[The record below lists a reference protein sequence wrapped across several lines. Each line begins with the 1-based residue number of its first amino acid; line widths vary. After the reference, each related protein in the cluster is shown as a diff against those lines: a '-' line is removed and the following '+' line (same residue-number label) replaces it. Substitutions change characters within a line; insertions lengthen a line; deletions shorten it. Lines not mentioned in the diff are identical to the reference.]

1 MVITHHNYHV
11 YLHCGMARIKIP
23 PLCLSEQRAEHL
35 SEDRYVAGNL
45 KVLNFFHMTVR
56 ASSFLLKGHMTD
68 LVKRTEL
75 FKRSVSVLSLCQNLM
90 LKILLIEFPIINII
104 LVQNIQGSHK
114 RGWSSK
120 TFHILQE

>member
-23 PLCLSEQRAEHL
+23 PLCLSERRAEHL

-56 ASSFLLKGHMTD
+56 ASSFLLKAHMTD

-75 FKRSVSVLSLCQNLM
+75 FKRSVSVLSRCQNLM

>member
-23 PLCLSEQRAEHL
+23 PLCLSERRAEHL

-56 ASSFLLKGHMTD
+56 ASSFLLKAHMTD

>member
-23 PLCLSEQRAEHL
+23 PLCLSERRAEHL

-56 ASSFLLKGHMTD
+56 ASSFLLKAHMTD
-68 LVKRTEL
+68 LVTRTEL

>member
-23 PLCLSEQRAEHL
+23 PLCLSERRAEHL

-56 ASSFLLKGHMTD
+56 ASSFLLKAHMTD

-75 FKRSVSVLSLCQNLM
+75 FKRSVSVLSRCPNLM